1 MVVADLFD
9 GKRPAAANRRQQT
22 MSKPYDPRDRFFL
35 KAKAEGL
42 RARSAFKI
50 EEIAQRLAFVK
61 PGMTVLDLGAAPGG
75 WLAKQVGPTGRVI
88 GVDLVAI
95 KSLALPQVTTLVA
108 DVTAPGFATALAAI
122 TPRKVDLVTS
132 DMAPKTIGVR
142 AADEARS
149 IELCDIALG
158 CADAHLRAGGAFITK
173 IFMGGDYK
181 SYELRVRE
189 RFDTVKVMRPEA
201 TRERSFEVYITAKGF
216 RG

>member
-1 MVVADLFD
+1 
-9 GKRPAAANRRQQT
+9 
-22 MSKPYDPRDRFFL
+22 MSKPYDPRDRFYM

-50 EEIAQRLAFVK
+50 EEIVQRLAFLK

-75 WLAKQVGPTGRVI
+75 WLQVLAKQVGSTGLVI
-88 GVDLVAI
+88 GVDLVPI
-95 KSLALPQVTTLVA
+95 KALALSQVKTLVA
-108 DVTAPGFATALAAI
+108 DVTDAGFAAALAAI

-149 IELCDIALG
+149 IELCNIALA
-158 CADAHLRAGGAFITK
+158 CAEAHLRPGGAFITK
-173 IFMGGDYK
+173 IFMGGDFK
-181 SYELRVRE
+181 SYERRVRD
-189 RFDTVKVMRPEA
+189 RFASVKVMRPEA

-216 RG
+216 ASSQE